1 MRRIAY
7 MVLRN
12 LFYMPVWFY
21 RIWRMGRADDTHT
34 DQERYDYLR
43 KRTIKAVKDG
53 NIIIQTT
60 GAESLPS
67 GEGFI
72 LFPNHQGLFD
82 IVALIATCPY
92 PIRAVAKKEVSDIIF
107 VKQVME
113 LLHCIPIDR
122 SDIKSSLEIINTMA
136 ENVKKGKNYLIFAE
150 GTRSRDGNNILP
162 FKAGTFKSAMKA
174 RCPIVPVALIDSFK
188 PFDVPS
194 IKKETVQVHFLNP
207 IPYEQYVGLKTK
219 EIADMVHDQI
229 QRKIDENILKNTL
242 DKEILI

>member
-12 LFYMPVWFY
+12 LLFMPFWFY
-21 RIWRMGRADDTHT
+21 RIWRMGRTDDTHT
-34 DQERYDYLR
+34 DEERYEYLQT
-43 KRTIKAVKDG
+43 RTRKAVKDG
-53 NIIIQTT
+53 NIVIQTT
-60 GAESLPS
+60 GTESLPS

-82 IVALIATCPY
+82 IVALVVTCPY
-92 PIRAVAKKEVSDIIF
+92 PIRAVAKKELSNIIF

-122 SDIKSSLEIINTMA
+122 SDVRGALEIINTMA
-136 ENVKKGKNYLIFAE
+136 ENVKNGKNYIIFAE
-150 GTRSRDGNNILP
+150 GTRSKDGNKILP
-162 FKAGTFKSAMKA
+162 FKAGTFKSAVKA
-174 RCPIVPVALIDSFK
+174 KCPIVPVALIDCYK
-188 PFDVPS
+188 PFDIPS
-194 IKKETVQVHFLNP
+194 IKKETVQIHYLDP

-219 EIADMVHDQI
+219 EIADMVHDRI
-229 QRKIDENILKNTL
+229 QKKIDENILKNTL

>member
-12 LFYMPVWFY
+12 LLFMPFWLY
-21 RIWRMGRADDTHT
+21 RIWRMGREDDTHT
-34 DQERYDYLR
+34 DEERYEYLQT
-43 KRTIKAVKDG
+43 RTRKAVKDG
-53 NIIIQTT
+53 NILIQTT

-92 PIRAVAKKEVSDIIF
+92 PIRAVAKKELSNIIL

-122 SDIKSSLEIINTMA
+122 SDVRGAIEIINTMA
-136 ENVKKGKNYLIFAE
+136 ENVKNGKNYIIFAE
-150 GTRSRDGNNILP
+150 GTRRKEGNKTLP
-162 FKAGTFKSAMKA
+162 CKAGTFKSAVKA
-174 RCPIVPVALIDSFK
+174 KCTMVPVALIDCFK
-188 PFDVPS
+188 PFDIPS
-194 IKKETVQVHFLNP
+194 IKKETVQIHYLDP

-219 EIADMVHDQI
+219 EIADMVHNRI
-229 QRKIDENILKNTL
+229 QKKIDENI
-242 DKEILI
+242 